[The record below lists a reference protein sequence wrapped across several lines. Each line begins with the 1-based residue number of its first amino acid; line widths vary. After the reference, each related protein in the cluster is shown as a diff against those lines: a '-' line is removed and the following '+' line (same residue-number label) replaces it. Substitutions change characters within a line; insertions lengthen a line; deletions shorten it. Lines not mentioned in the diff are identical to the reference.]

1 MGGACLVVEG
11 EVVGGRERRCMGGG
25 TKGEKDGLSESPMVR
40 DISAR
45 CMTVKRDTTRQNMG
59 RG

>member
-1 MGGACLVVEG
+1 MEGPAVGGACLDEG
-11 EVVGGRERRCMGGG
+11 EAVGGRERRWMGGG

-45 CMTVKRDTTRQNMG
+45 CMTGKRDTTR
-59 RG
+59 